1 MPNSLNLQSII
12 VCLSSDFTVGWKGCH
27 CLIVRCMQ
35 LWCSD
40 RGEESQSS
48 FLKRSETNIHI
59 FVDLFF
65 LKNKHKLFKALLTEF
80 LWDVWRWPWN
90 AAFHCLWRSA
100 THSRSPFCFPTSR
113 SVHVFFQQK
122 TSSAWRF
129 QKWWC
134 QELCLQN
141 LKRHFFSGSS
151 TVYGFP
157 FTSAS
162 SRSQCSILSRNMNM
176 FLCSVFI
183 PIFNVIWMWF
193 R

>member
-1 MPNSLNLQSII
+1 M
-12 VCLSSDFTVGWKGCH
+12 VCLSNAFTVGWKGCH

-40 RGEESQSS
+40 RGEESQSP

-59 FVDLFF
+59 CVDLFF
-65 LKNKHKLFKALLTEF
+65 WKININFCKLCSLISF
-80 LWDVWRWPWN
+80 LWDFWRWPWN
-90 AAFHCLWRSA
+90 AAFHCLWGSA
-100 THSRSPFCFPTSR
+100 THSQQSPFGFPRSR
-113 SVHVFFQQK
+113 IFHSVFSNK
-122 TSSAWRF
+122 ERSSVWRF

-141 LKRHFFSGSS
+141 LKEHFFSWKS

-162 SRSQCSILSRNMNM
+162 SRSQCSIL
-176 FLCSVFI
+176 C
-183 PIFNVIWMWF
+183 
-193 R
+193 